1 MGDAK
6 IKKGFSLA
14 AGMLY
19 ILARHVEGWFYGSG
33 FLKLLRIVV
42 AREDGSLL
50 DAEFFSG
57 SVPHHCLPTAGA
69 APAGEG
75 MYRRPGGLDS
85 WGRDAPRKSRRV
97 IPSGHRFDKC
107 APRVGR
113 IRHTG
118 KIAAQH
124 DGAGRMDRNDAGS
137 VPKTEARAEARAPV
151 PGTQTAATESMRF
164 GDRSIVDAGKPA
176 VAASAASASA
186 IARDPVGSLC
196 ALGIAA
202 HRAQRHQLA
211 LALIGRAIVL
221 DPGRAQPHFAL
232 GRMLHQAGRL
242 ANATARYARAIELEP
257 THAEAHMNLGMV
269 LKQQGRLD
277 AAAAAFQRTLRLRPD
292 DAEALHNLAA
302 VHFARGDPSRAL
314 GAVRRALEIK
324 ETPATRSLFARSIRD
339 LASGP
344 FMHELRGFVTR
355 AIAEAWDRP
364 RVIAPVATMMI
375 KQDARLAPLI
385 ARAVAAWPARLPFD
399 ELLAAAGLAAISAD
413 TLLVALLE
421 STHVCDR
428 ELERFLTV
436 VRCALLAAA
445 EDRRTSADLEQ
456 AGALRFCCALA
467 AQCWINE
474 YVFDVTD
481 DESARVT
488 ALAERV
494 ASALR
499 ADKAVAL
506 LPLVLVAS
514 YRPLYTVITP
524 EMLDRPWPEPVAGIV
539 RQQVCEPL
547 EERQLAASLPQLT
560 EIDDEVSRRVRE
572 QYEQNPYPRWVKL
585 EPPREPTTLEHWL
598 RQTLPSATLAPLSV
612 RNGIDILVAGCGSGQ
627 NPITV
632 ARTFAGARVLAADLS
647 LASLAHAQRKTRELA
662 IDTIDYAQADI
673 LKIGSIGRR
682 FDFVDATGRRDA
694 ARPLQ
699 RARERERG
707 RGARFHRR
715 SPLWQHAAGDP
726 ALPPGCSRRR
736 RPAAGACRGV
746 SGLLQHERVPRPPLP
761 RPGASP
767 RAAADQGFPHRA
779 RLALPRFR
787 CRRRCHYALPPA
799 ISRGPGRDRPRPV
812 GRVRGGAPGDVRAH
826 VSVLGA
832 EGRSRDEPVAA
843 LLFRRSPMMPQPIAR
858 SNRQICDGLRFCA
871 TPRGALSPISQPGP
885 VTPR

>member
-1 MGDAK
+1 
-6 IKKGFSLA
+6 
-14 AGMLY
+14 
-19 ILARHVEGWFYGSG
+19 
-33 FLKLLRIVV
+33 
-42 AREDGSLL
+42 
-50 DAEFFSG
+50 
-57 SVPHHCLPTAGA
+57 
-69 APAGEG
+69 
-75 MYRRPGGLDS
+75 
-85 WGRDAPRKSRRV
+85 
-97 IPSGHRFDKC
+97 
-107 APRVGR
+107 
-113 IRHTG
+113 
-118 KIAAQH
+118 
-124 DGAGRMDRNDAGS
+124 
-137 VPKTEARAEARAPV
+137 
-151 PGTQTAATESMRF
+151 MRF
-164 GDRSIVDAGKPA
+164 GDRSIVDARKPA
-176 VAASAASASA
+176 VAASAASG
-186 IARDPVGSLC
+186 IAGDPVGSLC
-196 ALGIAA
+196 ALAIAA
-202 HRAQRHQLA
+202 QRAERHQLA
-211 LALIGRAIVL
+211 FALIGRAIVL
-221 DPGRAQPHFAL
+221 DPSRAQPHFAL

-257 THAEAHMNLGMV
+257 THAEALMNLGIV
-269 LKQQGRLD
+269 LKQQGHLD
-277 AAAAAFQRTLRLRPD
+277 AAAAALQRTLRLRPD

-302 VHFARGDPSRAL
+302 VHFARGDPARAL

-339 LASGP
+339 PASAP

-364 RVIAPVATMMI
+364 RVIAPVATAII

-456 AGALRFCCALA
+456 AGILRFCCALA

-499 ADKAVAL
+499 ANEAVAM

-514 YRPLYTVITP
+514 YRPLHTVITP

-539 RQQVCEPL
+539 RQQVYEPL
-547 EERQLAASLPQLT
+547 EERQFAASLPQLT

-572 QYEQNPYPRWVKL
+572 QYEQNPYPRWV
-585 EPPREPTTLEHWL
+585 EHWL
-598 RQTLPSATLAPLSV
+598 RQTLPSTTLAPLSA

-627 NPITV
+627 NPITA
-632 ARTFAGARVLAADLS
+632 ARTFAGARVLAVDLS

-682 FDFVDATGRRDA
+682 FDFVDTTGVLHHLGDWQAGWRALVEVMRPGGVMRLGLYSERASASVVA
-694 ARPLQ
+694 ARAFIA
-699 RARERERG
+699 ARHYGSTPQEI
-707 RGARFHRR
+707 RR
-715 SPLWQHAAGDP
+715 CRQDLLAAGDP
-726 ALPPGCSRRR
+726 LLAHVAEYQDFFSTSE
-736 RPAAGACRGV
+736 CRD
-746 SGLLQHERVPRPPLP
+746 LLFHVQEH
-761 RPGASP
+761 
-767 RAAADQGFPHRA
+767 
-779 RLALPRFR
+779 RLALPQIKAFLTALDLRFLGFVVDGAVITR
-787 CRRRCHYALPPA
+787 YRQRFPEDPA
-799 ISRGPGRDRPRPV
+799 ATDLDRWDTLEAEHPAMFGRMYQFWVQKAGPGT
-812 GRVRGGAPGDVRAH
+812 
-826 VSVLGA
+826 
-832 EGRSRDEPVAA
+832 
-843 LLFRRSPMMPQPIAR
+843 
-858 SNRQICDGLRFCA
+858 NR
-871 TPRGALSPISQPGP
+871 
-885 VTPR
+885 